1 MRTEKTNTIALNA
14 VLAALY
20 IALTL
25 LSPFSFG
32 TVNFRIAD
40 AVQVIACI
48 NKRTRGG
55 ISIGMA
61 AANLFSP
68 FGLVDVLAAVIICVI
83 SFGVGWAIP
92 SEIIRVWLLV
102 LVSALVV
109 GAELCALEGLPFWMM
124 FAGVFLSETI
134 LCWAGYLAIKRIP
147 SFYGRRRK

>member
-32 TVNFRIAD
+32 AVNFRIAD

-48 NKRTRGG
+48 NKRTRVG
-55 ISIGMA
+55 ISIGMV

-68 FGLVDVLAAVIICVI
+68 FGLVDTLAAVIICVV
-83 SFGVGWAIP
+83 SFSLGWTIP
-92 SEIIRVWLLV
+92 NEIIRVWFLIF
-102 LVSALVV
+102 VSALVV
-109 GAELCALEGLPFWMM
+109 GTELCTLEGLPFWMM
-124 FAGVFLSETI
+124 FAGVFFSETI
-134 LCWAGYLAIKRIP
+134 LCWAGYFAIKRIP
-147 SFYGRRRK
+147 SFLRQRRK